1 MDDKDYRPL
10 SREHVKRQRK
20 QLMIFIVVTLI
31 LAILA
36 FVVGYVARPK
46 AGCSNS
52 QRNGGNHDKSLHKNM
67 VDSLIAKNIEDNLK

>member
-1 MDDKDYRPL
+1 MDDVDYRPL

-46 AGCSNS
+46 ARCSNS
-52 QRNGGNHDKSLHKNM
+52 QGNDGNYDESLHKNM
-67 VDSLIAKNIEDNLK
+67 VDSLTAKSIEDNLL